1 LSDRSPAQLSGVHGN
16 WQGEWA
22 LTRGIVAIPVVAA
35 VLLAAA
41 TGVGEA
47 QRAGSAQR
55 VEIEAQTIDAFD
67 ARDPSRRQF
76 GTLVF
81 RGGLVLKSSHRQFG
95 GLSALRMSPDG
106 ARLLALTDRGYW
118 LHARMLYR
126 DGAPVGLA
134 DAEMAPVTGP
144 DGRPLNRR
152 GWYDTE
158 ALAEDDGKLYVAVER
173 VHEILRFD
181 YRGHGLPGRGQ
192 PIAVPPAI
200 KKLPSNKG
208 IECLAVSPK
217 GAPQA
222 GTPMAISERGL
233 DAAGNILGFLIGAG
247 AGTFTVRRTE
257 EFDVSDCT
265 IAPRGDLLLLER
277 RFSWA
282 RGVALRI
289 RRLPLANLK
298 AGAVLD
304 GPQLVYADMGFQID
318 NMEGIAVHRE
328 RNGAH
333 VLTLI
338 SDDNFS
344 PLQRTLLLQFTLAGE

>member
-1 LSDRSPAQLSGVHGN
+1 LKR
-16 WQGEWA
+16 
-22 LTRGIVAIPVVAA
+22 RIVAITVVSA
-35 VLLAAA
+35 VLFAA
-41 TGVGEA
+41 TAGIGEA
-47 QRAGSAQR
+47 QRAVGAQR
-55 VEIEAQTIDAFD
+55 IEIEAHTIDAFD
-67 ARDPSRRQF
+67 SRDTSRRQF
-76 GTLVF
+76 GALVF
-81 RGGLVLKSSHRQFG
+81 RGGLMLKSPYRHFG
-95 GLSALRMSPDG
+95 GFSALRMAPDG
-106 ARLLALTDRGYW
+106 GRLLALTDRGHW
-118 LHARMLYR
+118 LYARMLYR
-126 DGAPVGLA
+126 DGAPIGLA
-134 DAEMAPVTGP
+134 DAEMAPVAGP

-158 ALAEDDGKLYVAVER
+158 AFAEDGGKLYVGVER

-181 YRGHGLPGRGQ
+181 YRGGLPGRGQ

-208 IECLAVSPK
+208 IECLAVSLK
-217 GAPQA
+217 GTPQA
-222 GTPMAISERGL
+222 GTLIAISERGL

-247 AGTFTVRRTE
+247 AGTFTVRRTD

-298 AGAVLD
+298 TGAVLD
-304 GPQLVYADMGFQID
+304 GPQLIYADMGFQID

-344 PLQRTLLLQFTLAGE
+344 PLQRTLLLQFTLTGE